1 MGLLAG
7 ALVLI
12 ASAPGRAGDLPLR
25 DPPGRAP
32 EAKEEPSSTQ
42 IAVPR
47 WSDWNLTLWGGAMTN
62 GNMGESLLFRNG
74 FRSEALAGV
83 GVQGTIWNRRRIGV
97 ILDANLLGHRN
108 FEGGNSTAQQ
118 TFGEGT
124 IGLGLRYYPN
134 SWLSFTVVEGM
145 SGYSEANQRSLNRGG
160 NGRRVVNY
168 LAFEVDAAISRQ
180 LSLVARLHHRSGI
193 YGAIDCDKACDNNGY
208 LLGLR
213 YHLAGSRAAHRGKPP
228 QKPASPEQPAHQQVD
243 PAPGGANRQR
253 DGSPSGVGM
262 QAGGVHRHLPVAE
275 TPLLHTPAE
284 QRKEGGSED
293 RQAQAERVPGDGAW
307 LDRPRH
313 RAVAGQLDGIQ
324 PNGEGHR
331 YFR

>member
-1 MGLLAG
+1 
-7 ALVLI
+7 VLI

-134 SWLSFTVVEGM
+134 SWIWPSKWTRPSAG
-145 SGYSEANQRSLNRGG
+145 NCPWWRGCTT
-160 NGRRVVNY
+160 
-168 LAFEVDAAISRQ
+168 A
-180 LSLVARLHHRSGI
+180 
-193 YGAIDCDKACDNNGY
+193 
-208 LLGLR
+208 
-213 YHLAGSRAAHRGKPP
+213 
-228 QKPASPEQPAHQQVD
+228 PASTARSTASRPATTTATCSACATAWPARARCAGPRLLRSR
-243 PAPGGANRQR
+243 PAPGNRPWSHTRSHRLRSHQLR
-253 DGSPSGVGM
+253 IGRPLSGPTRSP
-262 QAGGVHRHLPVAE
+262 GGQTA
-275 TPLLHTPAE
+275 
-284 QRKEGGSED
+284 
-293 RQAQAERVPGDGAW
+293 
-307 LDRPRH
+307 
-313 RAVAGQLDGIQ
+313 RAPESLQG
-324 PNGEGHR
+324 
-331 YFR
+331 